1 MWKTKRIETKLN
13 EKQFLSRLKTF
24 CREKTLFD
32 KGYNNEDI
40 FVTKRKNNRLW
51 ICKHY
56 AVVGRSG
63 GYANDCIYVR
73 YITNKSG
80 YIDVEYRFGK
90 LLLFVIPFIICFT
103 VGIAIWVPLV
113 YDIISG
119 VVAFTNAQWGG
130 LCVTALFWIFGLVGM
145 MFRSKKERALVEE
158 HLLRICNI
166 KS

>member
-13 EKQFLSRLKTF
+13 EKQFLDRLKTF
-24 CREKTLFD
+24 CRDKTRFD
-32 KGYNNEDI
+32 KGYNDKDV
-40 FVTKRKNNRLW
+40 FVVKRNRSKFWL
-51 ICKHY
+51 CKHY
-56 AVVGRSG
+56 AHVGKID

-73 YITNKSG
+73 YSTNKSG

-90 LLLFVIPFIICFT
+90 LLLSVIPFIICFT
-103 VGIAIWVPLV
+103 VGIALWVPLV

-119 VVAFTNAQWGG
+119 AVAFTNAQWEGYV
-130 LCVTALFWIFGLVGM
+130 VTALFWIFGLVGM